1 MMGFGKGKTSLDYRD
16 ELLILVAVL
25 MIPLCTLSTITGI

>member
-1 MMGFGKGKTSLDYRD
+1 MFGLGKAKTGLDGRD

-25 MIPLCTLSTITGI
+25 MIPLCTLSSIAGI